1 MIIDH
6 LIDYQVEENFIKIQ
20 EAYELLSDPVKRKQ
34 YDSSLDFDEI
44 LVRLSWRFQLR

>member
-6 LIDYQVEENFIKIQ
+6 QVEENFIKIQ

-44 LVRLSWRFQLR
+44 LVRGLESNN